1 MEYVEG
7 ETLEERL
14 ARSGAPLPENQV
26 LAWAQELC
34 DVLTYLHT
42 RQPNPVI
49 HRDVKPSNVKITPD
63 GKLKLIDFGIA
74 KLLAAGVGTAAA
86 ARAVSPPYSPME
98 QYGKGTDARSDIYAL
113 GVTLY
118 QLLTN
123 HLPPE
128 APDRAAEAVVP
139 PRQWNSTLSLNTE
152 ATILKTMAERATDR
166 FQSAAE
172 VKRALTTP
180 APQPTAPMY
189 QPPTPAPTPR
199 YSPPPV
205 PPTVP
210 AGGTGQG
217 SLKAIAGIAIGII
230 ALCVLAT
237 GALVL
242 MQPTI
247 VAIAT
252 TTPIPVPPTRAAIAT
267 PAPAPLTAVPG
278 STPRAGEE
286 HVIGGAA
293 MVYVPAGEFTMGG
306 NDYGSEEPPHTVY
319 LDAFWIDKYEVT
331 NALYKKCVDAGKC
344 QPPLPVKSYTRDSY
358 YGDLQY
364 DNYPVIYVSW
374 NDASAYCAWV
384 GKHLLTE
391 AEWEK
396 AARGTD
402 GRTFPWGNTFDK
414 NLLNSSEGGK
424 GNTTAVGS
432 YPAGA
437 SAYGALDMAGNVCEW
452 VADWYDSNY
461 YTNSPRNNPKGPSSG
476 QYKVLRG
483 GAWNDFQVGARAAY
497 RNSYVPDTRFNN
509 VGFRCAQ

>member
-1 MEYVEG
+1 
-7 ETLEERL
+7 
-14 ARSGAPLPENQV
+14 
-26 LAWAQELC
+26 
-34 DVLTYLHT
+34 
-42 RQPNPVI
+42 VI

-189 QPPTPAPTPR
+189 QPPTPAPTPT
-199 YSPPPV
+199 YPPPV

-210 AGGTGQG
+210 AGGTGQS

-230 ALCVLAT
+230 ALCVLGI

-242 MQPTI
+242 MQQPAPTP
-247 VAIAT
+247 APTAAPPTRATIAT
-252 TTPIPVPPTRAAIAT
+252 TTPITVPPSGTRA
-267 PAPAPLTAVPG
+267 
-278 STPRAGEE
+278 SEE
-286 HVIGGAA
+286 RVIGGAA
-293 MVYVPAGEFTMGG
+293 MIFVPAGEFTMGS

-331 NALYKKCVDAGKC
+331 NTLYKKCVDAGKC
-344 QPPLPVKSYTRDSY
+344 QPPLLVKSYTRDSY

-374 NDASAYCAWV
+374 NAASAYCAWA
-384 GKHLLTE
+384 GKRLPTE

-396 AARGTD
+396 TARGTD

-424 GNTTAVGS
+424 GNTTTVGS

-437 SAYGALDMAGNVCEW
+437 SPYGVLDMAGNVCEW

-461 YTNSPRNNPKGPSSG
+461 YANSPRNNPRGPTSG

-483 GAWNDFQVGARAAY
+483 GAWDDFQSGARAAY
-497 RNSYVPDTRFNN
+497 RNSYVPDTRFNS